1 MSLYVLTLHVRLRW
15 LVRSKL
21 ITVGTTLE
29 PLAKK
34 CPSQMKKRTGTVPKP
49 CSQTCVPHDMDM
61 HSWKLGCLSNY
72 VAQKYGNTDRRHPP
86 ILTSMYKNALPFD
99 NFWMM
104 CLDHVTT
111 NSFSCM
117 FSICQRQD
125 IPSKCRRKIPTSR
138 CAKLSK
144 ASSNLKI
151 PELNAFGYI
160 TPWKKTH
167 PTFAFPKC

>member
-1 MSLYVLTLHVRLRW
+1 MAGAQQIDHCWNHLQKMSQSDEEAHW
-15 LVRSKL
+15 
-21 ITVGTTLE
+21 
-29 PLAKK
+29 
-34 CPSQMKKRTGTVPKP
+34 TVPKP

-99 NFWMM
+99 SFWMM

-138 CAKLSK
+138 CTKLSK

-160 TPWKKTH
+160 IPWKKTH